1 LLSKENFTGRAIM
14 AILSIPREDVQQVL
28 EEAHAPGHIGGA
40 KIYDHLMTLGYYWP
54 TMEID
59 SATFIKR
66 CKVCQLHGNLIHAP
80 AVEPPTHLKPVPSIS
95 SGK

>member
-1 LLSKENFTGRAIM
+1 MKGYNVHPLH
-14 AILSIPREDVQQVL
+14 PDVQHVL
-28 EEAHAPGHIGGA
+28 EEAHALGHIGGA

-59 SATFIKR
+59 SATFVKR

-80 AVEPPTHLKPVPSIS
+80 AVELPTHFKLVPSIS

>member
-1 LLSKENFTGRAIM
+1 MKTGESP
-14 AILSIPREDVQQVL
+14 ILKGYNGHPPIPREDVQQVL

-40 KIYDHLMTLGYYWP
+40 KIYDHLMTPGYYWP

-59 SATFIKR
+59 SATFVKR

-80 AVEPPTHLKPVPSIS
+80 AVELPTH
-95 SGK
+95 

>member
-1 LLSKENFTGRAIM
+1 M
-14 AILSIPREDVQQVL
+14 AILSTPREDVQQVL
-28 EEAHAPGHIGGA
+28 EEAH
-40 KIYDHLMTLGYYWP
+40 YWP

-59 SATFIKR
+59 SATFVKR

-80 AVEPPTHLKPVPSIS
+80 AVELPTHLKLVPSIS